1 MKTLLVDNGS
11 LEPAAHEA
19 LRRAAA
25 AIAGRAGTPVEA
37 VSWKHSNRVTAESLR
52 GGRAWTLGPWIR
64 AQVEAGEREYLIIPY
79 FDSPQGAIGS
89 ALRRDLEDLR
99 DELGGFDFSFTD
111 GLSSGDGLTAIVT
124 ENVRRACVS
133 QSLARPAVVVVDHG
147 GPSRAS
153 AAVRDRTAD
162 AVRAGLGNEVGRV
175 AAASMESP
183 DGAEFSFNLPLLA
196 EVLAA
201 AGFDSGDVV
210 IAPLFLSPG
219 RHAGPAGDLAR
230 IARGAE
236 ARAPALRCHF
246 AELVGSHP
254 AAAELL
260 ADALARALNVGL
272 HFMSDTP
279 ETAAKPLSK
288 NEGLK
293 AESNYLR
300 GHILRDLE
308 DTSTGTITEDSS
320 QLTKFHGIYAQDDRD
335 LRAQRRKEGKEKAYS
350 FMARIRVPG
359 GVCTPAQWLAMDTI
373 ADNQG
378 NGTLKI
384 TNRQAFQL
392 HGVIKGKLRP
402 AIREVNRALMDTL
415 AACGDVVRNVMCNP
429 NPHLSRLHGETLA
442 IAKAVSAHLSPR
454 TRAYHEIWV
463 DETLV
468 AGGEPAEN
476 QEPIYGKTYLPRKFK
491 IVFAIPPSNDVDVY
505 AHDLGFIAVTNDDG
519 SLAGF
524 NVTVGG
530 GMGMSHNQIET
541 YPRLADVLGFCR
553 PEQVVEVAE
562 AIVAVQRDFGDRTDR
577 KHARFKYTV
586 ADRGLVWI
594 RQEAER
600 RLGWELG
607 TPRRFE
613 FTDTGDRYGW
623 TQGPNGDAH
632 FTLFIEN
639 GRVKDA
645 TKTAVREIAAIHK
658 GDFRLTPNQ
667 HLMIASITPADRP
680 RIEALLR
687 EHVLDTAH
695 RASGLRLN
703 AMACVALPTCGLA
716 LAESERYLP
725 DLVTQLDAEVEAAGL
740 RDDAIVIRMTGCPNG
755 CGRPFL
761 AEIGFVGKAPGKYN
775 MYLGAAFNGSR
786 LNALYKP
793 SVASAEIVELV
804 RPLFRRYAAER
815 LAGER
820 FGDFVIRVGIVHH
833 TGTAADFHG
842 NPQQAPKPAGAGS
855 GLSPRS
861 RGL

>member
-1 MKTLLVDNGS
+1 
-11 LEPAAHEA
+11 
-19 LRRAAA
+19 
-25 AIAGRAGTPVEA
+25 
-37 VSWKHSNRVTAESLR
+37 
-52 GGRAWTLGPWIR
+52 
-64 AQVEAGEREYLIIPY
+64 
-79 FDSPQGAIGS
+79 
-89 ALRRDLEDLR
+89 
-99 DELGGFDFSFTD
+99 
-111 GLSSGDGLTAIVT
+111 
-124 ENVRRACVS
+124 
-133 QSLARPAVVVVDHG
+133 
-147 GPSRAS
+147 
-153 AAVRDRTAD
+153 
-162 AVRAGLGNEVGRV
+162 
-175 AAASMESP
+175 
-183 DGAEFSFNLPLLA
+183 
-196 EVLAA
+196 
-201 AGFDSGDVV
+201 
-210 IAPLFLSPG
+210 
-219 RHAGPAGDLAR
+219 
-230 IARGAE
+230 
-236 ARAPALRCHF
+236 
-246 AELVGSHP
+246 
-254 AAAELL
+254 
-260 ADALARALNVGL
+260 
-272 HFMSDTP
+272 MSDTP

-288 NEGLK
+288 NEHLK

-308 DTSTGTITEDSS
+308 DASSGTITEDSS

-359 GVCTPAQWLAMDTI
+359 GVCTPAQWLAMDAI

-429 NPHLSRLHGETLA
+429 NPHLSRLHGETLG

-454 TRAYHEIWV
+454 TRAYHELWV

-468 AGGEPAEN
+468 AGGEPDE
-476 QEPIYGKTYLPRKFK
+476 EPIYGKTYLPRKFK
-491 IVFAIPPSNDVDVY
+491 IAFAVPPSNDVDVY
-505 AHDLGFIAVTNDDG
+505 ANDLGFIAIADAEG
-519 SLAGF
+519 GLAGF
-524 NVTVGG
+524 NITIGG
-530 GMGMSHNQIET
+530 GMGMSHNQAET
-541 YPRLADVLGFCR
+541 YPRLAEVMGFCR
-553 PEQVVEVAE
+553 ADQVVEVAE
-562 AIVAVQRDFGDRTDR
+562 KIVTVQRDFGDRTDR

-594 RQEAER
+594 RQETER

-607 TPRRFE
+607 SPRRFE

-623 TQGPNGDAH
+623 TDGADGNAH

-645 TKTAVREIAAIHK
+645 TKAALREIAKVHR

-667 HLMIASITPADRP
+667 HLVIASVAPADRP

-725 DLVTQLDAEVEAAGL
+725 ELVTLLEGEVEAAGL

-786 LNALYKP
+786 MNVLYKA
-793 SVASAEIVELV
+793 SVASGEIVEQV
-804 RPLFRRYAAER
+804 RPLLRRYAAER
-815 LAGER
+815 LEGER
-820 FGDFVIRVGIVHH
+820 FGDFAIRSGLVHH
-833 TGTAADFHG
+833 TGTPVDFHG
-842 NPQQAPKPAGAGS
+842 YPQPLQKKAPGEAGA
-855 GLSPRS
+855 
-861 RGL
+861 